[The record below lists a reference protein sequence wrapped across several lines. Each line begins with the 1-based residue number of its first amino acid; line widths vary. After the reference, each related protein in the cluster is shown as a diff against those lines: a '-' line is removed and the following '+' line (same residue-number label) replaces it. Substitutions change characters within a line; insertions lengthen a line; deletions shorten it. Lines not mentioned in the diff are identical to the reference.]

1 VAEVRQLGVAFHL
14 PLLPDVEFVLAD
26 EFEELGMAESVG
38 GGFLQPHVQRLEQAG
53 EAELF
58 QGGLEGVHVW
68 LIVAG
73 VKQSGTQ
80 SR

>member
-1 VAEVRQLGVAFHL
+1 VAFHL

-26 EFEELGMAESVG
+26 EFEELGVAQAIG
-38 GGFLQPHVQRLEQAG
+38 GGFLQAHVERLDQAG
-53 EAELF
+53 EAELM
-58 QGGLEGVHVW
+58 
-68 LIVAG
+68 VAV